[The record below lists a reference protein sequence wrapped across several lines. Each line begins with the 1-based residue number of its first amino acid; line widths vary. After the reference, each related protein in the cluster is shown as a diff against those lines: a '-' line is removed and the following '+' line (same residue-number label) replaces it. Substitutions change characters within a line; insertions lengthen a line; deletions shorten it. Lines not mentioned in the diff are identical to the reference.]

1 MCTGIFLNLIRLMKE
16 RNWVGQLLL
25 LFRGMAMGAV
35 DVVPGVSG
43 GTIALITGIY
53 EELILSIRSIHA
65 GLFNTLFRE
74 GLAEAWKQVNGNFLI
89 TVVAGILISIF
100 SLARLLSWL
109 FDHHAMLVWAFFFG
123 LIAGSALFVGKKV
136 EKWHASPLISL
147 LAGTVLAYYITLAT
161 PSTGPEYLWY
171 VFLSGSIAFC
181 ALILPGISGAFLLIL
196 LGKYEFMLQAVSELD
211 LVVLFIFGIGG
222 IAGVIAFSHV
232 IGWLLKKH
240 PNTTLALLTGFMIG
254 SLNKLWPWK
263 EVLETRIS
271 TTGDIVPLLE
281 QNILPA
287 EYAGIYG
294 KDAMP
299 GAVILCMI
307 AGFGIIA
314 GFMYRSRNK
323 NAEKP

>member
-1 MCTGIFLNLIRLMKE
+1 MKE
-16 RNWVGQLLL
+16 RNWVSQLLL

-53 EELILSIRSIHA
+53 EELILSIKSIHA
-65 GLFNTLFRE
+65 GLLKTLFRE
-74 GLAEAWKQVNGNFLI
+74 GMAEAWKQVNGNFLI

-109 FDHHAMLVWAFFFG
+109 FDHHAMMVWAFFFG

-136 EKWHASPLISL
+136 EKWHVSPLLSL
-147 LAGTVLAYYITLAT
+147 LTGTALAYYITLAT

-171 VFLSGSIAFC
+171 IFLSGSIAFC

-196 LGKYEFMLQAVSELD
+196 LGKYEFMLQAVSELNV
-211 LVVLFIFGIGG
+211 VVLFIFGIGG
-222 IAGVIAFSHV
+222 VTGVIAFSHA

-240 PNTTLALLTGFMIG
+240 PDTTLALLTGFMIG

-271 TTGDIVPLLE
+271 STGDIVPLVE

-287 EYAGIYG
+287 EYAGLYD
-294 KDAMP
+294 KDPMS
-299 GAVILCMI
+299 GAVLLCMI
-307 AGFGIIA
+307 AGFAIIA
-314 GFMYRSRNK
+314 GFMYKSRNK
-323 NAEKP
+323 NVEKP

>member
-1 MCTGIFLNLIRLMKE
+1 MSFQNLVRHMKE
-16 RNWVGQLLL
+16 RNWVGQVLL

-53 EELILSIRSIHA
+53 EELILSIRSIHG
-65 GLFNTLFRE
+65 GLIKTLFRE
-74 GLAEAWKQVNGNFLI
+74 GLAAAWKQVNGNFLV
-89 TVVAGILISIF
+89 TVVGGILISIF

-136 EKWHASPLISL
+136 ERWHTSPLISL
-147 LAGTVLAYYITLAT
+147 LAGTVLAWYITLAT

-196 LGKYEFMLQAVSELD
+196 LGKYEYMLQAVNELN
-211 LVVLFIFGIGG
+211 LVVLFTFGIGG
-222 IAGVIAFSHV
+222 VAGVIAFSHV

-271 TTGDIVPLLE
+271 SAGDIVPLVE
-281 QNILPA
+281 KNILPG
-287 EYAGIYG
+287 EYAEIYG
-294 KDAMP
+294 KDPML
-299 GAVILCMI
+299 GAVLLCML

-314 GFMYRSRNK
+314 GFMRWSRK
-323 NAEKP
+323 K

>member
-1 MCTGIFLNLIRLMKE
+1 
-16 RNWVGQLLL
+16 
-25 LFRGMAMGAV
+25 MAMGAV

-65 GLFNTLFRE
+65 GLLNTLFRE
-74 GLAEAWKQVNGNFLI
+74 GLAAAWKQVNGNFLL
-89 TVVAGILISIF
+89 TVVGGILISIF

-109 FDHHAMLVWAFFFG
+109 FEHHAMLVWAFFFG

-136 EKWHASPLISL
+136 ENWHASPLISL
-147 LAGTVLAYYITLAT
+147 LTGTVLAYYITLAT

-196 LGKYEFMLQAVSELD
+196 LGKYEYMLQAVNELN
-211 LVVLFIFGIGG
+211 LSVLFTFGIGG

-232 IGWLLKKH
+232 IAWLLKKH
-240 PNTTLALLTGFMIG
+240 PQTTLALLTGFMIG

-271 TTGDIVPLLE
+271 STGDIVPLVE
-281 QNILPA
+281 KNILPSTYA
-287 EYAGIYG
+287 EIYD
-294 KDAMP
+294 KDP
-299 GAVILCMI
+299 LLGAVLLCMI

-314 GFMYRSRNK
+314 MFMYFSRKKRQQMSNHGPS
-323 NAEKP
+323 A